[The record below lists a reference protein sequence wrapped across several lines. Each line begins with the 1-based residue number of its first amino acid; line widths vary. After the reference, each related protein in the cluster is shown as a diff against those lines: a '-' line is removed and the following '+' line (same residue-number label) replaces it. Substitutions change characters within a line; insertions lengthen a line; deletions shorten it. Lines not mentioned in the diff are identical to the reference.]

1 MQEVWSGLKH
11 TFYIF
16 SHPFDGFWIMKSE
29 KKGNVKSAT
38 VLLAL
43 LIITTAIRFLGS
55 GYLFASS
62 AIAGFSAWM
71 LMLIVLALVVLYCVA
86 NWALTTLMNGNG
98 SIKDIYISLMYAL
111 APTVLV
117 NIPLTLLSHVLTS
130 DEAAFYS
137 FFSTLALIW
146 GLFLLLVGNMS
157 IHEYTMMQSIATV
170 ILSAAGIIA
179 IAVLLLLMSNL
190 IQEVWL
196 WVVSVFK
203 ELIMRFN

>member
-1 MQEVWSGLKH
+1 MQEVWSGIKH

-62 AIAGFSAWM
+62 AIEGFSAWM

-111 APTVLV
+111 TPIIIV

-137 FFSTLALIW
+137 FFSMLAIIW
-146 GLFLLLVGNMS
+146 GIFLLLVGNMS

-170 ILSAAGIIA
+170 ILSVVGIIA

-203 ELIMRFN
+203 ELIMRF

>member
-38 VLLAL
+38 VILFL
-43 LIITTAIRFLGS
+43 LIVTTAIRFLGS
-55 GYLFASS
+55 GYLFTSS
-62 AIAGFSAWM
+62 TLAGFSAWM
-71 LMLIVLALVVLYCVA
+71 LMLMVLALVILYCVS

-111 APTVLV
+111 APVVLV
-117 NIPLTLLSHVLTS
+117 NIPLTIISHVLTA
-130 DEAAFYS
+130 DEAAFFT
-137 FFSTLALIW
+137 FFSALSIIW
-146 GLFLLLVGNMS
+146 GIFLLLVGNMS

-170 ILSAAGIIA
+170 ILSAAGIVA
-179 IAVLLLLMSNL
+179 IAVLLLLISNL
-190 IQEVWL
+190 MQQVWL
-196 WVVSVFK
+196 WVSSVIK
-203 ELIMRFN
+203 ELVMRF